1 MTTEEKLKY
10 FLDVSVKSA
19 TQKSTA
25 MLSDYKNVLTQIFEQ
40 HKQDVIQKAEL
51 QVKFGIASLEHEKN
65 KTLAKEQIRI
75 KKETSQLQ
83 EDLEEALFSEVKKLL
98 EQYQKTKEYEQLLIR
113 QIQEAKN
120 FAGREEII
128 VYIDPI
134 DSEKQSR
141 LEAISHIPLTV
152 SKYCFMGGTRAI
164 LTARNI
170 LIDRSFETKFN
181 ELKESFTFTNK

>member
-120 FAGREEII
+120 F
-128 VYIDPI
+128 
-134 DSEKQSR
+134 QQ
-141 LEAISHIPLTV
+141 
-152 SKYCFMGGTRAI
+152 
-164 LTARNI
+164 
-170 LIDRSFETKFN
+170 
-181 ELKESFTFTNK
+181 